1 MCVMDGSIPS
11 RSAIYRENTAVE
23 LQNFAIVAQVSIDT
37 AAQHCEVRN
46 SVAVI
51 LWIETHAYACG
62 FYGWT
67 HSLHGANKPGS

>member
-1 MCVMDGSIPS
+1 MTLIFAVIWSNLVMCVMDGSIPS

-37 AAQHCEVRN
+37 AAQHCEVLN

-51 LWIETHAYACG
+51 L
-62 FYGWT
+62 
-67 HSLHGANKPGS
+67 